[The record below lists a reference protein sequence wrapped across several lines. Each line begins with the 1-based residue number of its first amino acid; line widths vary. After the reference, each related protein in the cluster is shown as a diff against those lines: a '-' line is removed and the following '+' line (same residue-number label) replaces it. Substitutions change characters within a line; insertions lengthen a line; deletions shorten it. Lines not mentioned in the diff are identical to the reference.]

1 MARKLDHKDKL
12 ILEVELDESATVQEK
27 DKRRYVAAA
36 AAAVGTYVLIRGV
49 QRGLG
54 QIGAFFQAAFNPG
67 VSTQAEPILAADPFA
82 IGMGLAVGAM
92 ILADLDPSNLIQAL
106 KPI

>member
-1 MARKLDHKDKL
+1 MAKKLDRKDKL
-12 ILEVELDESATVQEK
+12 ILEVDLDESATVQEK
-27 DKRRYVAAA
+27 DKRKYVAAA
-36 AAAVGTYVLIRGV
+36 AAAIGTYVIIRGI

-67 VSTQAEPILAADPFA
+67 ISTEAEPILAADPFA
-82 IGMGLAVGAM
+82 IGMGLSVGAM
-92 ILADLDPSNLIQAL
+92 ILADIDPTTLIEAL